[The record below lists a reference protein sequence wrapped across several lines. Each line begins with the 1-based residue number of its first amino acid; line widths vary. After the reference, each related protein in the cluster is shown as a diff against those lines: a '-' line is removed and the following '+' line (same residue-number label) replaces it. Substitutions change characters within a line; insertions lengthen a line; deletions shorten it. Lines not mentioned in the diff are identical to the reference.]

1 MSLTTIERKRMIEV
15 LAIGVTTLLL
25 IGLSRLETRLFDLS
39 ETLAKNQDFF
49 TTVVYFGLINF
60 NVVLILILSFLIFR
74 NVAKL
79 VVERRRGVFG
89 SQIRTK
95 LVATLMFFALA
106 PTILFFYISARF
118 IVTSFDAW
126 FSEKV
131 RATMHETQEAGARV
145 YKQDQRRLESLAR
158 IALQRVHI
166 TKSDDPYFMEH
177 PVMSPGQLDGFDGQY
192 GLDNIKLFDR
202 SGHLIWASRQQSDG
216 GFNSSRD
223 MFVIEALDRFA
234 KEPALWSMSTVT
246 GEDRQDVV
254 KGIAP
259 ILHPSTKILVGAVLT
274 ETRFETQIL
283 RSIASIQQSFA
294 NLRPGAQLIKLSYLI
309 LLIVMALLVVFS
321 AMWLGFYVA
330 RGITGPI
337 QSLADGT
344 REVALGNYGI
354 QLTPKAEDETG
365 QLVRSFNLM
374 TKDLERHRSE
384 ADRAQL
390 ALLKSNEELDSRRR
404 YMEVILKHVSAGVIA
419 VSREGRVS
427 SVNSAAEDILSING
441 RSVLGKSLE
450 QALGKTLYLAIWEP
464 IADGIRGVHDAV
476 SFQVEVLI
484 EQRHLNLLVDASKI
498 ADENGED
505 LGLVIVLD
513 DASEQV
519 KLQRVAAW
527 REVARRIA
535 HEIKN
540 PVTPIKLNAQRLL
553 RRFHEHFAGE
563 DREVFESCLESILK
577 QVDSLRDLVNEFS
590 KFARLPGISPK
601 HAQLN
606 TIILD
611 AANLF
616 RMSYPQLKIDTLLS
630 AQLPELFLDTDQ
642 MNRVLVNLLAN
653 AVEAIDLSKPE
664 SAIEVSSAMLVELE
678 TVRIEVRDNGCGIPE
693 HLKDRV
699 LEPYF
704 STKDS
709 GTGLGLAIVH
719 QIVSDHGGYLRILEN
734 SPRGTNVVIELPIG
748 GVGLGRMPPSRLG
761 DGQGKV

>member
-1 MSLTTIERKRMIEV
+1 MSWTAVERKRVIEV
-15 LAIGVTTLLL
+15 LAILVTTCLL

-79 VVERRRGVFG
+79 VVERKRGVFG
-89 SQIRTK
+89 SNLRSK

-106 PTILFFYISARF
+106 PTILFFYVSARF

-131 RATMHETQEAGARV
+131 RSTMHETQEAGARV

-158 IALQRVHI
+158 IALQRIHVGRWDVRLGPEWPAVG
-166 TKSDDPYFMEH
+166 T
-177 PVMSPGQLDGFDGQY
+177 GQLDGFDTQY
-192 GLDNIKLFDR
+192 GIDNVKVFDR
-202 SGHLIWASRQQSDG
+202 FGRVLW
-216 GFNSSRD
+216 SSRALND
-223 MFVIEALDRFA
+223 GSLIGDRDIFVTEALDLFA
-234 KEPALWSMSTVT
+234 KESSLLSMSTVT

-259 ILHPSTKILVGAVLT
+259 IFHPVTKELVGAVLT

-294 NLRPGAQLIKLSYLI
+294 NLRPSAQLIKLSYLI

-321 AMWLGFYVA
+321 AVWLGFYVA

-337 QSLADGT
+337 QTLAEGT
-344 REVALGNYGI
+344 REVALGNYNI
-354 QLTPKAEDETG
+354 QLTPKADDETG

-374 TKDLERHRSE
+374 TKDLERHRTE
-384 ADRAQL
+384 AERARL
-390 ALLKSNEELDSRRR
+390 ALLHSNEELDSRRR
-404 YMEVILKHVSAGVIA
+404 YMEVILKHVSAGVIG
-419 VSREGRVS
+419 VSPDGRIS
-427 SVNSAAEDILSING
+427 SVNSAAEEILSLDA
-441 RSVLGKSLE
+441 RQV
-450 QALGKTLYLAIWEP
+450 LGKTLKEALGQGLYQALWQP
-464 IADGIRGVHDAV
+464 LADGLEGAHDVV
-476 SFQVEVLI
+476 SAQVDATVGNR
-484 EQRHLNLLVDASKI
+484 QLNLLLDASRI

-553 RRFHEHFAGE
+553 RRFHERFQGE
-563 DREVFESCLESILK
+563 DRDVFESCLETILK

-590 KFARLPGISPK
+590 KFARLPGIRPR
-601 HAQLN
+601 LTN
-606 TIILD
+606 VNDLMND
-611 AANLF
+611 VANLF
-616 RMSYPQLKIDTLLS
+616 RMSYPQVKIETRLDPD
-630 AQLPELFLDTDQ
+630 LPMLFLDRDQ
-642 MNRVLVNLLAN
+642 MNRALVNLLTN
-653 AVEAIDLSKPE
+653 AVEALALE
-664 SAIEVSSAMLVELE
+664 GERGLIELRSQLLKQVE
-678 TVRIEVRDNGCGIPE
+678 TVRLEVRDNGPGIPE
-693 HLKDRV
+693 PLKERV

-719 QIVSDHGGYLRILEN
+719 QIVSDHGGYLRIQEN
-734 SPRGTNVVIELPIG
+734 PPRGTNVIIELPTG
-748 GVGLGRMPPSRLG
+748 SVGTSRLY
-761 DGQGKV
+761 

>member
-1 MSLTTIERKRMIEV
+1 MSWTAVERKRVIEV
-15 LAIGVTTLLL
+15 LAILVTTCLL

-79 VVERRRGVFG
+79 VVERKRGVFG
-89 SQIRTK
+89 SNLRSK

-106 PTILFFYISARF
+106 PTILFFYVSARF

-131 RATMHETQEAGARV
+131 RSTMHETQEAGARV

-158 IALQRVHI
+158 IALQRIHVGRW
-166 TKSDDPYFMEH
+166 DVRLGPEQ
-177 PVMSPGQLDGFDGQY
+177 PAVWAGQLDGFDTQY
-192 GLDNIKLFDR
+192 GIDNIKVFDR
-202 SGHLIWASRQQSDG
+202 FGRVLW
-216 GFNSSRD
+216 SSRALND
-223 MFVIEALDRFA
+223 GSLAGERDIFVTEALDLFA
-234 KEPALWSMSTVT
+234 RESSLLSMSTVT

-259 ILHPSTKILVGAVLT
+259 ISHPVTKELIGAVLT

-294 NLRPGAQLIKLSYLI
+294 NLRPSAQLIKLSYLI

-321 AMWLGFYVA
+321 AVWLGFYVA

-337 QSLADGT
+337 QTLAEGT
-344 REVALGNYGI
+344 REVALGNYNV
-354 QLTPKAEDETG
+354 QLTPKADDETG

-384 ADRAQL
+384 AEQARL
-390 ALLKSNEELDSRRR
+390 ALLHSNEELDSRRR
-404 YMEVILKHVSAGVIA
+404 YMEVILKHVSAGVIG
-419 VSREGRVS
+419 VSPDGRIS
-427 SVNSAAEDILSING
+427 SVNSAAEEILSLDA
-441 RSVLGKSLE
+441 RQV
-450 QALGKTLYLAIWEP
+450 LGKTLKEALGQGLYQALWQP
-464 IADGIRGVHDAV
+464 LADGLEGAHDVV
-476 SFQVEVLI
+476 SAQVDATVGT
-484 EQRHLNLLVDASKI
+484 RHLNLLLDASRI

-553 RRFHEHFAGE
+553 RRFHERFQGE
-563 DREVFESCLESILK
+563 DRDVFESCLETILK

-590 KFARLPGISPK
+590 KFARLPGIRPRLSSVND
-601 HAQLN
+601 LMN
-606 TIILD
+606 D
-611 AANLF
+611 VANLF
-616 RMSYPQLKIDTLLS
+616 RMSYPQVKIET
-630 AQLPELFLDTDQ
+630 QLDADLPLLFLDRDQ
-642 MNRVLVNLLAN
+642 MNRALVNLLTN
-653 AVEAIDLSKPE
+653 AVEALALEGDHGL
-664 SAIEVSSAMLVELE
+664 IELRSQLLKQVE
-678 TVRIEVRDNGCGIPE
+678 TVRLEVRDNGPGIPE
-693 HLKDRV
+693 LLKERV

-719 QIVSDHGGYLRILEN
+719 QIVSDHGGYLRIQEN
-734 SPRGTNVVIELPIG
+734 HPRGTNIVIELPTG
-748 GVGLGRMPPSRLG
+748 NVGASRLY
-761 DGQGKV
+761 

>member
-1 MSLTTIERKRMIEV
+1 MSWTAVERKRMIEF
-15 LAIGVTTLLL
+15 LAIALTTCLL

-79 VVERRRGVFG
+79 VVERKRGIFG
-89 SQIRTK
+89 SNIRAK

-106 PTILFFYISARF
+106 PTILFFYVSARF

-131 RATMHETQEAGARV
+131 RTTMHETQEAGARV

-158 IALQRVHI
+158 IGLQKIHI
-166 TKSDDPYFMEH
+166 PKSAPFGKGRH
-177 PVMSPGQLDGFDGQY
+177 LVVSPGQLDGFDTQY
-192 GLDNIKLFDR
+192 GIDNIKIFDR
-202 SGHLIWASRQQSDG
+202 SGRMVWASRSQTEHG
-216 GFNSSRD
+216 EEHARD
-223 MFVIEALDRFA
+223 MFVLEALDRFA

-259 ILHPSTKILVGAVLT
+259 IVHPGTREVIGAILT

-283 RSIASIQQSFA
+283 RSIASIQQSFS
-294 NLRPGAQLIKLSYLI
+294 NLRPSAQLIKLSYLI

-321 AMWLGFYVA
+321 AVWLGFYVA

-337 QSLADGT
+337 QSLAEGT

-384 ADRAQL
+384 ADRARL
-390 ALLKSNEELDSRRR
+390 ALLHSNEELDSRRR

-419 VSREGRVS
+419 VSRAGTVS
-427 SVNSAAEDILSING
+427 SINSAAEDILALDG
-441 RSVLGKSLE
+441 RSVLGKSLPE
-450 QALGKTLYLAIWEP
+450 ALGKGLYQALWQPLAE
-464 IADGIRGVHDAV
+464 GLQGVHDVV
-476 SFQVEVLI
+476 SAQI
-484 EQRHLNLLVDASKI
+484 EATIGHRHLNLLVDASRI

-553 RRFHEHFAGE
+553 RRFHEHFKGE
-563 DREVFESCLESILK
+563 DREVFESCLETILK

-590 KFARLPGISPK
+590 KFARLPGIRPS
-601 HAQLN
+601 HANMN
-606 TIILD
+606 TLICD
-611 AANLF
+611 VANLY
-616 RMSYPQLKIDTLLS
+616 RMSYAHLRIETDLAKD
-630 AQLPELFLDTDQ
+630 LPSFFLDTDQ

-653 AVEAIDLSKPE
+653 AVESLDPGVNDGF
-664 SAIEVSSAMLVELE
+664 IELRSTFLAELE
-678 TVRIEVRDNGCGIPE
+678 TVRIEVRDSGCGIPE

-734 SPRGTNVVIELPIG
+734 TPRGTNVMIELPIG
-748 GVGLGRMPPSRLG
+748 GVGHGRVYPPRSEE
-761 DGQGKV
+761 GQGKA